1 MQNTLE
7 ELKYALNIMHDQ
19 VKYAE
24 NKNSALIVLNAGL
37 VFGIVSN
44 FDTFKKMFDFNIFE
58 FSVYYTDN
66 QYKAAIF
73 GILICLLSSMI
84 ISLISFIPQV
94 TQNILEKQT
103 SRNIFLFSSNSTF
116 KSSLLLKNEYTKKY
130 RVQSKYE
137 SDIYNQILN
146 LSRIADRKYKL
157 FKIAIYPIIISP
169 VMLIISLIFIK

>member
-1 MQNTLE
+1 MQNILE
-7 ELKYALNIMHDQ
+7 ELKYVLNIMHDQ

-37 VFGIVSN
+37 VFGIISN
-44 FDTFKKMFDFNIFE
+44 FETFKKLFDIKIFNFLINI
-58 FSVYYTDN
+58 TDN
-66 QYKAAIF
+66 QYKSALF
-73 GILICLLSSMI
+73 GILTCLFTSML

-103 SRNIFLFSSNSTF
+103 SSNILLFSSNSTF
-116 KSSLLLKNEYTKKY
+116 KNSLILKNEYTKKY
-130 RVQSKYE
+130 RIQSRYE
-137 SDIYNQILN
+137 NDIYNQILN

-169 VMLIISLIFIK
+169 IILIISIVFIK